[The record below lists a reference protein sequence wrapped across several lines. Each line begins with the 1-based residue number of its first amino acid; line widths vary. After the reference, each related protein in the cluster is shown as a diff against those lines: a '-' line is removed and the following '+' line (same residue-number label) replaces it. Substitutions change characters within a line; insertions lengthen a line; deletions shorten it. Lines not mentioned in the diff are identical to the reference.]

1 MNDDQFF
8 IERLPT
14 PTGTMRI
21 VTDAEDRLRALDWD
35 DNADRLA
42 DRLVRAL
49 RLHCDG
55 APRAETRMGA
65 SSACRALEAYFS
77 GEFSA
82 LEALQVKTGGTDF
95 QRQVWAALRAIP
107 AGATASYAHIAA
119 AIGRQKAT
127 RAVGM
132 ANNANPIAIVV
143 PCHRVIGADG
153 SLTGYGG
160 GLERKLWLLR
170 HEGALI

>member
-1 MNDDQFF
+1 MNDDHFF

-35 DNADRLA
+35 DNGDRQA
-42 DRLVRAL
+42 RAL

-55 APRAETRMGA
+55 ARRPEIREAV
-65 SSACRALEAYFS
+65 SSARRALEAYFS
-77 GEFSA
+77 GELSA
-82 LEALQVKTGGTDF
+82 VDALKVKTGGTDF
-95 QRQVWAALRAIP
+95 QRRVWAALRAIP
-107 AGATASYAHIAA
+107 VGATASYAHIAA
-119 AIGRQKAT
+119 DIGRRKAM

-170 HEGALI
+170 HEGAMI